1 MSTCDIV
8 VAVDFFTIYFLF
20 FLVDITFML
29 LLGFSY
35 WITFLAYSVV
45 ETKLLV

>member
-8 VAVDFFTIYFLF
+8 VAVDFLRFFFF
-20 FLVDITFML
+20 FLVDNTFML

-45 ETKLLV
+45 ETKLPV